1 MLLAPALRA
10 FLQAFDTAPNTPQN
24 QKSKNNKTQPLPDL
38 DGWRYSGAATLR
50 GERADVWVLR
60 EKLSED
66 KTATYSFYVSQ
77 RTRAPLR
84 LYMMGANIIQYSHIE

>member
-1 MLLAPALRA
+1 MFA
-10 FLQAFDTAPNTPQN
+10 FATPPNTPHANHPPPLKTKTN
-24 QKSKNNKTQPLPDL
+24 QKTTTQPLPDL

-77 RTRAPLR
+77 RTGAPLR